1 VDPVPRDLAEPTVND
16 FDFRVLPEIEPGLE
30 TLMLDII
37 CSIYVLMVN
46 YSLLINLNVDAVPFS
61 KKRRKTAD

>member
-37 CSIYVLMVN
+37 CSIYALMVN
-46 YSLLINLNVDAVPFS
+46 YSLLKLNNDAVPFS